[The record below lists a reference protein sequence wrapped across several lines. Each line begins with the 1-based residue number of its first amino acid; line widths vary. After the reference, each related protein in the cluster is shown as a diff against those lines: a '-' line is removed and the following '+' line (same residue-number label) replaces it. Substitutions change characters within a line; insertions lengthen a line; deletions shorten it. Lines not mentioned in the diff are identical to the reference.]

1 MLRSL
6 VGSEMCIRDRVSTQS
21 TGAQS
26 HRLMATSGAAS
37 PSQHG
42 LEHARAILG
51 SMMQDQHH
59 YRSMVSR
66 IGSDSRVAQVV
77 ADEAHFQ
84 VDLQAA
90 AAAAWESERV
100 RERCVG
106 HESALYEYW
115 SQRSARRDP
124 YFHREPTGALA
135 PFMAPWPRRVSR
147 LPFTHRQHPTDDT
160 RATRD
165 QCSSSMYQQN

>member
-115 SQRSARRDP
+115 SQRSAR
-124 YFHREPTGALA
+124 
-135 PFMAPWPRRVSR
+135 FMAPWPRRVSR